1 MDVRVKIPCIL
12 VLINLIIHAAS
23 GTGNAACTFTSAP
36 TALNF
41 GTLNPANN
49 SDVIATSTVRVRCTQ
64 PPPCPGNDC
73 AYTMTDNNGLHYGG
87 TPPSYRM
94 INATV
99 PTEFLPY
106 EFTYTV
112 SGTVQRNANTVFTFT
127 GTVRASSYQNAYVGA
142 YSDTVT
148 VTINP

>member
-1 MDVRVKIPCIL
+1 LKIRSIL
-12 VLINLIIHAAS
+12 VLINLIIHSAAGIS
-23 GTGNAACTFTSAP
+23 YAACAFFTAP

-49 SDVIATSTVRVRCTQ
+49 TDVIATSTVRIRCT
-64 PPPCPGNDC
+64 PPSPNPSP
-73 AYTMTDNNGLHYGG
+73 YTMSDNNGLYYGG
-87 TPPSYRM
+87 TPPSHRM
-94 INATV
+94 RNDAV

-106 EFTYTV
+106 EIDYTA
-112 SGTVQRNANTVFTFT
+112 SGTVTRNANVLFTFT

-142 YSDTVT
+142 YRDTVT

>member
-1 MDVRVKIPCIL
+1 MKIRSIL
-12 VLINLIIHAAS
+12 VLINLIIHAAAGIS
-23 GTGNAACTFTSAP
+23 NAACTFFTAP

-49 SDVIATSTVRVRCTQ
+49 TDVIATSAVTIVCTT
-64 PPPCPGNDC
+64 PPGCPGGNC
-73 AYTMTDNNGLHYGG
+73 AYTMMDNNGLYYGG
-87 TPPSYRM
+87 APPSHRM
-94 INATV
+94 RNATV

-106 EFTYTV
+106 EFTYTAV
-112 SGTVQRNANTVFTFT
+112 GTVPRNVNTVFTFT

>member
-1 MDVRVKIPCIL
+1 MKIRSIL
-12 VLINLIIHAAS
+12 VLINLIIHSAAGIS
-23 GTGNAACTFTSAP
+23 YAACTFRTAP

-41 GTLNPANN
+41 GNLSPANN
-49 SDVIATSTVRVRCTQ
+49 TDVTATSTVTIRCTQ
-64 PPPCPGNDC
+64 PPTCPGNNC
-73 AYTMTDNNGLHYGG
+73 TYTMTDNNGLYYGG
-87 TPPSYRM
+87 APPSQRM
-94 INATV
+94 RNATV

-106 EFTYTV
+106 EFSYTAA
-112 SGTVQRNANTVFTFT
+112 GTVARNANTVFTFT